1 MARWSDPMTADDR
14 DVTLPRPRAAVRELP
29 LYAPDVA
36 ECTVDVSENV
46 NLWGSPPA
54 SLRAL
59 ASVAAERVNR
69 YPSLYSTPLRDAVL
83 SYLGLS
89 SANGLGLVTGCG
101 SDDVLDAAIRAFGEP
116 GDEVAFAAPTF
127 VMIPIFTRLNGLVP
141 VVVPMGPGYEVDPQR
156 LVDRRAKIT
165 YLCTPNNP
173 TSTAM
178 SREAV
183 EYVVDRAAG
192 LVVLD
197 EAYAEFAPDVFT
209 SLVTRS
215 ERLLVTRTFSKA
227 FGLAGLRVGYGV
239 GSVAIVDAVTR
250 ARGPYKVNAFAEA
263 AAVAALSDGP
273 DARGWVIDRAALAVT
288 IRERLAGAL
297 RELGLEPAPS
307 AGNFLF
313 VPTSRAPEIGRAMR
327 ERGVLVRAMSGL
339 PQDVSALKTAGGHAL
354 RIGVGPWESMERLL
368 DALREA
374 LACV

>member
-1 MARWSDPMTADDR
+1 MTANDR
-14 DVTLPRPRAAVRELP
+14 DAALPQPRATVRGLP

-36 ECTVDVSENV
+36 ACTVDVSENV
-46 NLWGSPPA
+46 NLWGSSPA

-59 ASVAAERVNR
+59 ANAPAERVNR

-83 SYLGLS
+83 RYLGLT
-89 SANGLGLVTGCG
+89 SASEIGVVTGCG

-141 VVVPMGPGYEVDPQR
+141 AVVPMSPSYEVDPQR

-183 EYVVDRAAG
+183 EYVVEHAAG
-192 LVVLD
+192 LVLLD
-197 EAYAEFAPDVFT
+197 EAYAEFAPAVF
-209 SLVTRS
+209 SALVTRS

-239 GSVAIVDAVTR
+239 GSTSIVDAVTR
-250 ARGPYKVNAFAEA
+250 ARGPYKVNALAEA
-263 AAVAALSDGP
+263 AAIAALSDGP
-273 DARGWVIDRAALAVT
+273 DGLGWVTEHAALAVT
-288 IRERLAGAL
+288 IRERLASEL
-297 RELGLEPAPS
+297 RERGLEPAPS

-313 VPTSRAPEIGRAMR
+313 VPTSRAPGIARAMR
-327 ERGVLVRAMSGL
+327 ERGVLVRALSGL
-339 PQDVSALKTAGGHAL
+339 PQDVPAMRAAEGHAL

-374 LACV
+374 LACA

>member
-1 MARWSDPMTADDR
+1 MTDDARNETTPQ
-14 DVTLPRPRAAVRELP
+14 PRAAVRELP

-36 ECTVDVSENV
+36 ACTVDVSENV

-59 ASVAAERVNR
+59 TSAAAARVNR
-69 YPSLYSTPLRDAVL
+69 YPSLYSTTLRDAVL
-83 SYLGLS
+83 TYLGLS
-89 SANGLGLVTGCG
+89 STNGIGLVTGCG

-116 GDEVAFAAPTF
+116 GDEVAFVAPTF

-141 VVVPMGPGYEVDPQR
+141 AIVPMGPDYEIDPQR

-183 EYVVDRAAG
+183 EYVVERAAG

-209 SLVTRS
+209 SLVARS

-227 FGLAGLRVGYGV
+227 FGLAGLRVGYAV
-239 GSVAIVDAVTR
+239 GSTAIVDAVTR
-250 ARGPYKVNAFAEA
+250 ARGPYKVNAFAET
-263 AAVAALSDGP
+263 AAVAALADGP
-273 DARGWVIDRAALAVT
+273 DALGWVIGHAALAVT
-288 IRERLAGAL
+288 IRERLASAL

-313 VPTSRAPEIGRAMR
+313 VPTSRASEIAREMRA
-327 ERGVLVRAMSGL
+327 RGVLVRAMSGL
-339 PQDVSALKTAGGHAL
+339 PQDVFALKASGGHAL